1 MRPALLLLLGLA
13 ACAGTPP
20 GVRPVPAG
28 GSRAD
33 GIVTM
38 ASTSTIYN
46 PVTPDWRAAEAEGRA
61 PVPRL
66 GPARAA
72 ALQRLA
78 GGLPG
83 LRHLRPLHRHHHHPL
98 LQLRREAD
106 GLADHDP
113 ELGIAHDRHAA
124 GRARAAAAP
133 PAEPDADAGVRA
145 GADRDPDRR
154 PAAEAA
160 LPGRLRRCHGAARG
174 RPRAGR

>member
-46 PVTPDWRAAEAEGRA
+46 PVTPDWRSARGPGGA
-61 PVPRL
+61 PVPEL
-66 GPARAA
+66 GPAAGRT
-72 ALQRLA
+72 LQRLA

-98 LQLRREAD
+98 LPLRR
-106 GLADHDP
+106 GLTA
-113 ELGIAHDRHAA
+113 
-124 GRARAAAAP
+124 
-133 PAEPDADAGVRA
+133 
-145 GADRDPDRR
+145 
-154 PAAEAA
+154 
-160 LPGRLRRCHGAARG
+160 
-174 RPRAGR
+174 